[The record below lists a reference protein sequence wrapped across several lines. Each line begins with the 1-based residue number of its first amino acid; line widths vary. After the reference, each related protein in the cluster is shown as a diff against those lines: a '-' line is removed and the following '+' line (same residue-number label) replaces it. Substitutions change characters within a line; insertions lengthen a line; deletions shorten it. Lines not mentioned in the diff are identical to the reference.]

1 MALSTV
7 TVTGAWVTAANT
19 PATGQVTIAPVA
31 VAVGAGTI
39 VAGVPVSARLVA
51 GAISVVVVANTQAT
65 TLQYRVSEQIDGA
78 ANTPDYFITP
88 SGSTLDLSTA
98 PRGTGT
104 AVPLY
109 VLASVLG
116 QPNGVPTLDGT
127 GKVPLA
133 QLPTSATGV
142 LDVAPADATIVVA
155 GTAQHPTV
163 GVGVISESKVTNL
176 TADLAAINSTAA
188 GKASKLVVRRAYIT
202 TGDVTLPNTSSAWQ
216 RLFQVGG
223 ASFEIAI
230 PAAVG
235 DDVQI
240 GVHAMRSATSGA
252 SVDIAVIVGTTLQR
266 FLATGT
272 STPAVEGD
280 PGWYPSNS
288 FIGQSAPRGFT
299 VAAGDLDT
307 GTVRFVVAAKS
318 GGTGT
323 LYASTS
329 YPFYWQA
336 ENRGP
341 VS

>member
-109 VLASVLG
+109 VLASALG
-116 QPNGVPTLDGT
+116 QANGVPTLDGT

-142 LDVAPADATIVVA
+142 LDVTAADATIVVA

-163 GVGVISESKVTNL
+163 GVGVIPESKVTNL
-176 TADLAAINSTAA
+176 TTDLNTLTNNVAA
-188 GKASKLVVRRAYIT
+188 KASKPVVRRAYVT
-202 TGDVTLPNTSSAWQ
+202 TGTAGGDAPPNTAGAWQ
-216 RLFQVGG
+216 AYSPTGTLVV
-223 ASFEIAI
+223 

-235 DDVQI
+235 DYIEVQI
-240 GVHAMRSATSGA
+240 AMLTTPSATTFWDVVVMNA
-252 SVDIAVIVGTTLQR
+252 AVLQR
-266 FLATGT
+266 YLSTGT
-272 STPAVEGD
+272 STPGTEGD
-280 PGWYPSNS
+280 PALAPFSTVRPFGYVGWVD
-288 FIGQSAPRGFT
+288 
-299 VAAGDLDT
+299 VAAGDINAGNVTFRLAVKSDAT
-307 GTVRFVVAAKS
+307 GKIYLNTAD
-318 GGTGT
+318 
-323 LYASTS
+323 
-329 YPFYWQA
+329 PFRWRAINYGA
-336 ENRGP
+336 